1 MKNKLLLLLNNFNLG
16 GAERMVFELANNV
29 DTERYDVE
37 ILCYG
42 PRVDNFLSQMVESK
56 FGVTY
61 LDISGGITVQ
71 NIRKALKAIN
81 LASPNI
87 VHAHMGGA
95 GFAAIWALFHKDP
108 VVITVHTKPDKA
120 FSPKI
125 EKLIRLA
132 LKRRSTTL
140 VAVSEENLKKVNAYF
155 GNASAKNRCVNNGIT
170 LSRFQ
175 QKTHSGFAMINVARQ
190 DENKNQSAILRCF
203 KKYLDHYPEDRLYLV
218 GDGPCHEE
226 LVEMSMN
233 LGLSENVVFTGN
245 VENTEDYYSVSDLYV
260 QSSHREA
267 MPLSLLEAMAVPM
280 PIIST
285 NVGGICDVV
294 CGNGI
299 LVDDNDEPALL
310 AAMLQVRGMNSEET
324 NKLKERSLAIVADY
338 SSEAMGKKYMELYD
352 ECINKNGKPKN

>member
-1 MKNKLLLLLNNFNLG
+1 
-16 GAERMVFELANNV
+16 MVFELANNV
-29 DTERYDVE
+29 DLERYNVE

-42 PRVDNFLSQMVESK
+42 PREDNLQSQIIESRFK
-56 FGVTY
+56 VTY
-61 LDISGGITVQ
+61 LGMVGGITVK
-71 NIRKALKAIN
+71 NVRMVLKAIN
-81 LASPNI
+81 SASPDI

-95 GFAAIWALFHKDP
+95 GFAAIWTLLRKRP
-108 VVITVHTKPDKA
+108 VVITVHTRPDKA

-132 LKRRSTTL
+132 LRRKSTTL
-140 VAVSEENLKKVNAYF
+140 VAVSQENLKKVNSYF

-175 QKTHSGFAMINVARQ
+175 QKAHSGFAMINVARQ
-190 DENKNQSAILRCF
+190 DENKNQFAILRCF
-203 KKYLDHYPEDRLYLV
+203 KRYLEHYPEDRLYLV

-226 LVEMSMN
+226 LVKMSMD

-338 SSEAMGKKYMELYD
+338 SSKIMGEKYMELYD
-352 ECINKNGKPKN
+352 ECIDKNRK